1 MCNPLRLLLLITA
14 QALLS
19 HGGVQ
24 ARRFFGAG
32 QRIEGD
38 QLLLKDVQHSRPA
51 SISEPPKV
59 SFKYNIVEP
68 ITYIEI
74 VSNQNIEAE
83 VKFSYVDTLVVGVVR
98 LVTNDGSTLEADI
111 ETASEAPRPNLPA
124 AFDVLITIYG
134 YNETILNVNPALLIN
149 RDSMYEGE
157 MTPYAFDYENLTQPY
172 DSENRQ
178 TAIMDDENDEPSIDS
193 TTYGPDFE
201 LKDKIIEI
209 GQRQNGDDLIYETYQ
224 TSPDVSKEQT
234 NHTVIFYYID
244 SDFITYVKFV
254 IFDHF
259 ADKIATAEDYTAP
272 VAEYSH
278 YSPTTLKA
286 TITDFNISSL
296 FVQMFVYGYR
306 GVDAPPPGYKPFL
319 QGKRQIM
326 DGQTPSLTPLQ
337 RIQLLLLTGRS
348 TTPSDLEL
356 DETPE
361 DSEEDTTGRQIRP
374 EDMVPDHVP
383 DSSIT
388 NAVLEQQRAVPQRLY
403 AMLGLMLFAVA

>member
-1 MCNPLRLLLLITA
+1 MSNAIKLLLLITA

-19 HGGVQ
+19 QRGVQ
-24 ARRFFGAG
+24 AKRFFGAG
-32 QRIEGD
+32 QRIDGD

-51 SISEPPKV
+51 SISEPPNV

-83 VKFSYVDTLVVGVVR
+83 VKFSYVDTLVVGIVR

-111 ETASEAPRPNLPA
+111 ETASETPRPNLPA

-134 YNETILNVNPALLIN
+134 YNETFLNVNPALLIN

-157 MTPYAFDYENLTQPY
+157 MTPYDFDYENISEPY
-172 DSENRQ
+172 DNDKPQ
-178 TAIMDDENDEPSIDS
+178 TVMMDDEDDEPSTDA

-209 GQRQNGDDLIYETYQ
+209 GQRQKGDDLIYETYQ

-306 GVDAPPPGYKPFL
+306 GVDAPPPSYKPFL
-319 QGKRQIM
+319 KGKSQII
-326 DGQTPSLTPLQ
+326 DEKPSLTPLQ

-348 TTPSDLEL
+348 TTPSDLEQ
-356 DETPE
+356 DETD
-361 DSEEDTTGRQIRP
+361 DSEEDDAWRQIKP

-383 DSSIT
+383 DPSIT